1 MPAPHPSPVQ
11 AHVALCTPG
20 ALPRTSSRKLSRSKA
35 RDMFLGGAFD
45 A

>member
-1 MPAPHPSPVQ
+1 MPVPHPSPVL
-11 AHVALCTPG
+11 AHVALCAPG

-35 RDMFLGGAFD
+35 RDMFLAGEFD